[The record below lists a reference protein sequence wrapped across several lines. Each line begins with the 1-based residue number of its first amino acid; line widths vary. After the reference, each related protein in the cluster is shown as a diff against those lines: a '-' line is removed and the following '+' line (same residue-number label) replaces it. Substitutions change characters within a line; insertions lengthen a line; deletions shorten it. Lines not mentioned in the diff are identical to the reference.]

1 MTTTKLWNWRL
12 WAGFGFSLLAL
23 VIYALLLL
31 RTRSIFWVSLVL
43 FALSATLL
51 ISGLKRGF
59 AQPQLYRGARIVALV
74 LAAMSML
81 VLGVFAVGVTVAA
94 KYFPAAAH
102 APQVGQKAPE
112 FITVDSHGNS
122 VALAQLLSTAMASSS
137 GVARTPKG
145 VLLVFYRGY
154 W

>member
-1 MTTTKLWNWRL
+1 VTTKLWNWRL
-12 WAGFGFSLLAL
+12 WAGFVVSLLAL
-23 VIYALLLL
+23 VIYALLLQ
-31 RTRSIFWVSLVL
+31 RTRSIFWGSLAL
-43 FALSATLL
+43 FVLSAALL
-51 ISGLKRGF
+51 VSGLKRAFG
-59 AQPQLYRGARIVALV
+59 QPELYRSKIAGLILTGLSV
-74 LAAMSML
+74 MI
-81 VLGVFAVGVTVAA
+81 LGVFGFGAAMAA

-122 VALAQLLSTAMASSS
+122 VALAQLLSTSMAGSS

>member
-1 MTTTKLWNWRL
+1 MTTKLWNWRL
-12 WAGFGFSLLAL
+12 WVGFGVSLLAL
-23 VIYALLLL
+23 LIYALLLQK
-31 RTRSIFWVSLVL
+31 TRSIFWGSLVL
-43 FALSATLL
+43 FVLSAALL
-51 ISGLKRGF
+51 VSGLKRAF
-59 AQPQLYRGARIVALV
+59 AQPESYRGKIAGPV
-74 LAAMSML
+74 LTIL
-81 VLGVFAVGVTVAA
+81 GVVVLGVFGWGVSLAA
-94 KYFPAAAH
+94 KYFPAALH

-122 VALAQLLSTAMASSS
+122 IALAQLFSTSIANSS